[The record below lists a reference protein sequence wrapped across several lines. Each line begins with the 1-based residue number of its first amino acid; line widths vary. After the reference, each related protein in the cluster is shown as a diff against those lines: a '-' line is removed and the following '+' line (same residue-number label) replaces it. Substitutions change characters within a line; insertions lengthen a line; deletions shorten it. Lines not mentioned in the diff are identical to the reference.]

1 MKRKLISLIL
11 VSVTTVTG
19 LLSGC
24 SSHEPNPGELA
35 QNTEW
40 FLFIADNLPES
51 LQAETADQFQQ
62 LLGHRAVPGDIIH
75 VIATPRHT
83 PLASIVVPDGSH
95 NSRLRDRDVKA
106 AMPRLLPLFQPSE
119 QGAAG
124 QQLQLPSVATTVRSL
139 RRTEFPC
146 RVILIGSPIY
156 DDPRQQGWSMTGG
169 MVPTDGA
176 LNAEHSPFN
185 NATNFPNGTQIS
197 WLSATTDWGDDPAH
211 RDAVTRFNRLYLQT
225 QNGQL
230 TRMTA
235 DAETAFHFGTTQFPG
250 SVAPSREEPGVK
262 FVAVQSDRESG
273 PMAERKLTVEVDP
286 PQPEPPT
293 PVQPAPVEPTPR
305 TPQRT
310 EVETVL
316 ADAEAN
322 QDVIGL
328 AINWESEDPSCDLDL
343 HVSNRGVSDELYF
356 SRKETSFGQLFR
368 DVTSSGTISGDGSN
382 YQNWEWT
389 RIHHNRWQDLTVWV
403 HVYSSRKPA
412 TVRFIRVLNGRR
424 EERVFRLHPNAN
436 HRGVPRAQS
445 SHWHRVV
452 F

>member
-1 MKRKLISLIL
+1 MKTQTRNLMLFAVI
-11 VSVTTVTG
+11 VCFG
-19 LLSGC
+19 SGC
-24 SSHEPNPGELA
+24 STKSPDATEATGHA
-35 QNTEW
+35 EW
-40 FLFIADNLPES
+40 FLFLADGLPEPV
-51 LQAETADQFQQ
+51 LQSAAQQFQD
-62 LLGHRAVPGDIIH
+62 LLSARAQPGDVIH
-75 VIATPRHT
+75 LVSTPSHRPVASLVIPE
-83 PLASIVVPDGSH
+83 GNH
-95 NSRLRDRDVKA
+95 NARLRDSSVKA
-106 AMPRLLPLFQPSE
+106 ATRKLKALFSASPNRGSSQI
-119 QGAAG
+119 
-124 QQLQLPSVATTVRSL
+124 QLPSVAATVRSL
-139 RRTEFPC
+139 RRTEFPS
-146 RVILIGSPIY
+146 RVVLIGSPIY

-225 QNGQL
+225 RNGQL

-250 SVAPSREEPGVK
+250 SVTPSREEPGVK
-262 FVAVQSDRESG
+262 FVAVQSDRESD

-293 PVQPAPVEPTPR
+293 PVQPAPVEPTP
-305 TPQRT
+305 PAPERT

-316 ADAEAN
+316 ADAESN

-343 HVSNRGVSDELYF
+343 HVSSRGESEELYY
-356 SRKETSFGQLFR
+356 RQKETGFGQLFR

-382 YQNWEWT
+382 YQNWEWA

-412 TVRFIRVLNGRR
+412 TVRFIRVLHGRR

-436 HRGVPRAQS
+436 PRDVPRAQS